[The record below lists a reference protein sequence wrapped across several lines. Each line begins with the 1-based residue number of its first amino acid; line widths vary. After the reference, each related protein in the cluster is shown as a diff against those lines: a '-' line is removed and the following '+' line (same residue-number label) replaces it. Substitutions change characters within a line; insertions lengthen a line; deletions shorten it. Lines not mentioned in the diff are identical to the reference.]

1 MAMKAAILAQAPRNR
16 DIALPVTMI
25 AGDADK
31 TVSTDIHSRA
41 FARVVPHARLIVLE
55 GVGHMVQQAAP
66 ERVVVEIEAMIESIA
81 SPAGAAP
88 YRA

>member
-1 MAMKAAILAQAPRNR
+1 MALKAAVVAQAPHYR
-16 DIALPVTMI
+16 DIALPITAI
-25 AGDADK
+25 AGNADK
-31 TVSTDIHSRA
+31 TVSTGIHSRA

-66 ERVVVEIEAMIESIA
+66 ERVVAEVEAMIDRIA
-81 SPAGAAP
+81 SPAGAVP